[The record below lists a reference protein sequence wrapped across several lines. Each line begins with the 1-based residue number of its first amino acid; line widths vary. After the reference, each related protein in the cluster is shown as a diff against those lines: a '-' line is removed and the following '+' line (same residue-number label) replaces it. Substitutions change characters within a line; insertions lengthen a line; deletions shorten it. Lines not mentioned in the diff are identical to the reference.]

1 MRYLCSFL
9 IFICI
14 CANAYSQNSS
24 IQVELVDNTV
34 GVSDGGCN
42 SCGVSVS
49 NDDGLNQIFASYNLF
64 GYDYMEPDTYL
75 GENGAGYFY
84 KIYCSSNDVIS
95 LLTDLNAYSTV
106 IRYAAEETV
115 DGVSVNVLNLNLI
128 DANTGMQTGTTT
140 EGLVV
145 TNDDGLNQIF
155 EDFIV
160 RKYIEYPEPDTNQY
174 TLVCDCDAQLLKNEL
189 NNYSS
194 VISFVSDV
202 NYMMLLSVDEITK
215 TNINIHPNPFKDKI
229 SIEINKPIESIDIY
243 DILGKS
249 INKSSS
255 VSEVE
260 NYSSTLKSGVYLL
273 KITTKD
279 GNTMTKKLI
288 KS

>member
-1 MRYLCSFL
+1 MRYLYSFL
-9 IFICI
+9 MFICI

-42 SCGVSVS
+42 SCGLSVS

-155 EDFIV
+155 EDFSV

-229 SIEINKPIESIDIY
+229 SIEINKPIESIEIY

>member
-1 MRYLCSFL
+1 MRYLYLFFIFL
-9 IFICI
+9 CI
-14 CANAYSQNSS
+14 YANGYSQNSS
-24 IQVELVDNTV
+24 IQVELVDNTI

-49 NDDGLNQIFASYNLF
+49 NDDGLNQIFANYNLF

-84 KIYCSSNDVIS
+84 KIYCSSNDVES
-95 LLTDLNAYSTV
+95 LLTDLNAYNTV
-106 IRYAAEETV
+106 IKYAAEETV
-115 DGVSVNVLNLNLI
+115 GGVSVNVLNLNLI
-128 DANTGMQTGTTT
+128 DANTGVQTGTTT
-140 EGLVV
+140 EGLIV
-145 TNDDGLNQIF
+145 TNDAGLNQIF
-155 EDFIV
+155 IDFNV
-160 RKYIEYPEPDTNQY
+160 RKYIEYPEPNTNQY

-189 NNYSS
+189 NDYNS

-202 NYMMLLSVDEITK
+202 NYTMLLSVDEITK
-215 TNINIHPNPFKDKI
+215 TNISIHPNPFKDKI
-229 SIEINKPIESIDIY
+229 SIKINKPIESIEIY

-249 INKSSS
+249 IYKSSS

-279 GNTMTKKLI
+279 RNALTKKLI